1 MSSVVDKPVTQHVY
15 DFAQL
20 DSVPSG
26 PTSARVTAKRLLSGP
41 TLATGKSS
49 TVGAVL
55 AGEYLIVTLGR
66 QARGSGAKA
75 HTHPNEQINFIVQGV
90 MTGEIEGEQVF
101 APRGTLLHTPARA
114 VHTGMA
120 CPDEDLVFFAMKD
133 TRHGIV
139 GPPVDGKYDGP
150 NYLPG
155 FGTRAGERLL
165 STAELIAAAGRD
177 TAGVK
182 TRYIYDFA
190 QLAEKPGRVSSAT
203 VTTTWQPGPG
213 MVASGALVSG
223 ETLHVALLRYAA
235 GAGDALVSHANEQF
249 SFVVEGALQAEV
261 GGECFAVEKHCV
273 VHIPPGLPH
282 RLCAGSKGALVVTLQ
297 DTRHAFA
304 G

>member
-1 MSSVVDKPVTQHVY
+1 MLSVMQSTGTQYVY
-15 DFAQL
+15 DFSRL
-20 DSVPSG
+20 DTVPAG
-26 PTSARVTAKRLLSGP
+26 PTSARVAAKRLLSGP

-55 AGEYLIVTLGR
+55 TGTHLICTLGR
-66 QARGSGAKA
+66 QARGTGARA
-75 HTHPNEQINFIVQGV
+75 HTHPNEQINYVVQGV

-101 APRGTLLHTPARA
+101 APVDTLLHTPSQA

-139 GPPVDGKYDGP
+139 GPPVDGKYNGP

-155 FGTRAGERLL
+155 FGTRAEEPLQ
-165 STAELIAAAGRD
+165 STAQLMAACRGD

-182 TRYIYDFA
+182 TRYIYAFDG
-190 QLAEKPGRVSSAT
+190 LAEKPGRTPSAK
-203 VTTTWQPGPG
+203 VTPGIT
-213 MVASGALVSG
+213 ADIWSGDLVTG
-223 ETLHVALLRYAA
+223 ETLHVARLAA
-235 GAGDALVSHANEQF
+235 AKGQRGASHVHPNEQF
-249 SFVVEGALQAEV
+249 VFVARGSIVAELDGAAHRV
-261 GGECFAVEKHCV
+261 GLHCALHV
-273 VHIPPGLPH
+273 PPGMPH
-282 RLCAGSKGALVVTLQ
+282 RIGTADDDALIILLQ